1 MNNNKN
7 AGVIKV
13 LFLVSGILN
22 LITILSWVI
31 ITISATLTF
40 PPLGCL
46 AVLITLVTTAACIY
60 DFICYYRLKN
70 LNRTGTHR
78 TVKIAAI
85 LDICVIFS
93 LNITSVVFG
102 FIILNLLSK
111 PETKQELA
119 EKGIY

>member
-22 LITILSWVI
+22 LVTTIVWVLLTVVATVTLTILGCGGVI
-31 ITISATLTF
+31 IALIS
-40 PPLGCL
+40 G
-46 AVLITLVTTAACIY
+46 AACIF
-60 DFICYYRLKN
+60 DFICYNRLKN
-70 LNRTGTHR
+70 LNRTGTHK
-78 TVKIAAI
+78 TIKIAAV

-119 EKGIY
+119 EEGIY